1 MPERVAA
8 IVGATGVGKTAIS
21 LAIAP
26 LFGAEIV
33 SIDSMQVYRGMD
45 IGTAKSPPSARDAVV
60 HHLIDRFDPTDD
72 VTVAEF
78 QALGRAAIADI
89 AERGRHPLLVGG
101 SGLYLRAVVD
111 DLRFPPRSVEVR
123 DALEAEIA
131 TQGPEALH
139 ARLIE
144 LDPAAAAKIEPM
156 NARRIARALEVIEV
170 TGRPFSENDAWERF
184 ESIYELSIA
193 GMTRPRD
200 ELYARIEER
209 VDRMLSEGLID
220 EVRRLQNAGMAR
232 GAGQAL
238 GYRQILEAPPD
249 RSLEQIRDDIV
260 AATKK
265 FARRQEAWFRNDPRV
280 VWFEPG
286 DPDLVGHLLDFFSE
300 HS

>member
-1 MPERVAA
+1 MRARVAA
-8 IVGATGVGKTAIS
+8 IVGPTGVGKTAIS
-21 LAIAP
+21 LALAP
-26 LFGAEIV
+26 PLGAEIV
-33 SIDSMQVYRGMD
+33 SIDSMQIYRGMD
-45 IGTAKSPPSARDAVV
+45 IGTAKPPQSARNAVA

-89 AERGRHPLLVGG
+89 TQRERYPLLVGG

-131 TQGPEALH
+131 TQGPKVLH
-139 ARLIE
+139 ARLME

-156 NARRIARALEVIEV
+156 NARRIARALEAIEV

-193 GMTRPRD
+193 GLTRPRG
-200 ELYARIEER
+200 ELYARIERR

-220 EVRRLQNAGMAR
+220 EVDKLQNAGMAR

-238 GYRQILEAPPD
+238 GYRQILGAPSD
-249 RSLEQIRDDIV
+249 RSEEQMRDDIV

-265 FARRQEAWFRNDPRV
+265 FARRQEAWFRSDPRV
-280 VWFEPG
+280 VWFEAG
-286 DPDLVGHLLDFFSE
+286 DPDLVGHLVDFFSE
-300 HS
+300 HP